1 MTYLNIKILIL
12 IIFILIIYIT
22 LLTPQFLSDFF
33 YGVFNPKVTFVYKN
47 KNNKVIKYEFNHTY
61 YDGSRIQTNIKHK
74 MIEPLKNNYPIYH
87 YKSYQYLNSNRIR
100 TYSIFTS
107 TIARFIKHSLDL
119 KKRKI
124 KVCIVVSIR
133 DSNNIGDNTRG
144 NFLKLAY
151 YTIYPTDTLDDICEK
166 QHTSVKHTKYK
177 QYFKKNTTLFELIKA
192 FSNVDYVFN
201 DYKALSSINTIHNDK
216 LTKQLTYNIT
226 KKDIHKLITT
236 HKTVLVQLSFIN
248 NSYVISKIRYIFNP
262 LHV

>member
-1 MTYLNIKILIL
+1 MTYFDIKILI
-12 IIFILIIYIT
+12 IFTLIIYIT

-47 KNNKVIKYEFNHTY
+47 KDNKFIKYEFNHTH

-74 MIEPLKNNYPIYH
+74 MIKPLKNNYPIYQ
-87 YKSYQYLNSNRIR
+87 YKPYHYLNSNRIH

-107 TIARFIKHSLDL
+107 TIARFIKHSLDH

-124 KVCIVVSIR
+124 KVCIIVSIR

-151 YTIYPTDTLDDICEK
+151 YTIYPNDTLDDICK
-166 QHTSVKHTKYK
+166 KHHTSIKHTKYK
-177 QYFKKNTTLFELIKA
+177 QYLKKNTTLYELIKA
-192 FSNVDYVFN
+192 FSNVNYIFN
-201 DYKALSSINTIHNDK
+201 DHKALSSINTIHNEQ
-216 LTKQLTYNIT
+216 LTKQLTYKIT
-226 KKDIHKLITT
+226 KKDVDKLIITS
-236 HKTVLVQLSFIN
+236 KTVLVQLSFIN
-248 NSYVISKIRYIFNP
+248 NSYLISKVSYLFNP